1 MVPSLQHQHPD
12 PETDEDTR
20 LMSRRTILRRS
31 LLGITG
37 AGLASLLVACGGD
50 EEDVE
55 DDEAGD
61 VQPPDAPDVDPDEP
75 ALPGTDDEEDQDDQ
89 AEEDD

>member
-1 MVPSLQHQHPD
+1 MIPSVQHQHPD

-50 EEDVE
+50 EEDAE

>member
-1 MVPSLQHQHPD
+1 MILHRQHQHLDSEP
-12 PETDEDTR
+12 DEDVSV
-20 LMSRRTILRRS
+20 MSRRAILRRS

-37 AGLASLLVACGGD
+37 AGLASLLVACGGE
-50 EEDVE
+50 EEDSE

-75 ALPGTDDEEDQDDQ
+75 ALPGTDDEADQDDQ